1 MSFGFDKNATESA
14 PAMFFFSEIFT
25 SRRKRCWT
33 REIGKKCER
42 DIQNKYDKIYRESWF
57 KEASSKDE
65 GRLLQSQKSIRSH
78 LRSFGGS
85 TLSRVSVSVRKRDTT
100 DADADNDDDDV
111 ADDDDDAN
119 APA

>member
-1 MSFGFDKNATESA
+1 M
-14 PAMFFFSEIFT
+14 
-25 SRRKRCWT
+25 
-33 REIGKKCER
+33 
-42 DIQNKYDKIYRESWF
+42 
-57 KEASSKDE
+57 
-65 GRLLQSQKSIRSH
+65 LQSQKSIRSH

-100 DADADNDDDDV
+100 DADNDDADNDDADDDNYD